1 MNKKICLLPAL
12 LLMLLSFTSCSE
24 TNEVDQYAN
33 WQPRNQAFLDSLQ
46 HVIDTKSDPNLFV
59 ITPMSST
66 KYKIYAKKVDGY
78 VGQGNPALFT
88 DTVLVHYK
96 GQLIN
101 GEIFD
106 KTFEGIN
113 PDLAFDVPRKFV
125 VYTTNVQNSIL
136 TGWTEVLQLMR
147 KGDRWKVYIPY
158 QLAYGTSGSGA
169 IPGSSTLIFDM
180 NMVNLWHP
188 K

>member
-46 HVIDTKSDPNLFV
+46 HVIDTKSNPNLFV
-59 ITPMSST
+59 VTPMSTT
-66 KYKIYAKKVDGY
+66 KYKIYAEKVAGY
-78 VGQGNPALFT
+78 TEQGSRPLDT
-88 DTVLVHYK
+88 DTVQVYYRGK
-96 GQLIN
+96 LIN
-101 GEIFD
+101 GEVFD
-106 KTFEGIN
+106 QCFVGVN
-113 PDLAFDVPRKFV
+113 PDPDFDVPFKTV
-125 VYTTNVQNSIL
+125 VGSGVI
-136 TGWTEVLQLMR
+136 TGWTEVLRLMK
-147 KGDRWKVYIPY
+147 KGERWIVYIPQ
-158 QLAYGTSGSGA
+158 QLAYGTAGSGA

-180 NMVNLWHP
+180 NMVKVWHP